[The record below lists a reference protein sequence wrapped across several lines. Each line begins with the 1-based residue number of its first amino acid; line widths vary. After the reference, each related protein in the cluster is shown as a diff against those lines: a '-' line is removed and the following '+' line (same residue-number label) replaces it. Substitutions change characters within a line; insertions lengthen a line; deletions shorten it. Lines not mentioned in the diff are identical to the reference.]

1 MAEET
6 FREKLVGVLTMLIL
20 GVGFLDLFLDVLPG
34 VPFFLVWII
43 GFAVVLPIVAI
54 LLDVDDDDEGGAFG
68 EFERE
73 MEQFGEEMERA
84 FGGGGRDEQT
94 AGARDSA
101 PDSEEEDLSDA
112 IETLR
117 RRYARGDLTDEQFE
131 AKLDRLMETDTPENA
146 AAWRERERERAE
158 RERAD
163 HETGEGD
170 RDPERDAAG

>member
-1 MAEET
+1 MTEET

-54 LLDVDDDDEGGAFG
+54 LLDVDDEEEGGAFE
-68 EFERE
+68 EFERG
-73 MEQFGEEMERA
+73 MEQFGDEMERA
-84 FGGGGRDEQT
+84 FGGGRREET
-94 AGARDSA
+94 ADDGGTA
-101 PDSEEEDLSDA
+101 SEPAEEDLSDA

-117 RRYARGDLTDEQFE
+117 RRYARGDLTDDQFE

-170 RDPERDAAG
+170 RDAAG